1 MDIFSIFSLKLKFVT
16 KEKIIIIKK
25 ETLHINYRASDPE
38 SQRVILTDNEG
49 SILRNKTLSGS
60 EPVF

>member
-16 KEKIIIIKK
+16 KEKIIIIK

-49 SILRNKTLSGS
+49 SKLRNKTLSGS